1 MIKYICCLIILFIIF
16 FGYCH
21 INKLKTINN
30 TLNILQTSDPDPEL
44 AYELFEQHQPI
55 VFQREL
61 YFWKEI
67 NKLINKSLPDIKATI
82 SNNTAINY
90 TDIIKVNME
99 PYNIPL
105 SYEWNIDIRN
115 IILDDK
121 NGIFFVQQK
130 NYLQCFGCITGE
142 FRIIITPPDQLPKLQ
157 PLVNCVSTLDVTAL
171 LDKDPME
178 INFIEIVVRK
188 GNLIYIPWNWLY
200 FIYRAKQDEE
210 CVIIDYINKSVLS
223 IIP

>member
-16 FGYCH
+16 FVYCH

-30 TLNILQTSDPDPEL
+30 TLNILQTSDPDQEL

-61 YFWKEI
+61 YFWKEF

-82 SNNTAINY
+82 SNNTGINY

-121 NGIFFVQQK
+121 NGIFFNITANIAKETLSTEDSFDTNNPLSNNSGIRKLAAIEALYSDAHFINSFK
-130 NYLQCFGCITGE
+130 N
-142 FRIIITPPDQLPKLQ
+142 
-157 PLVNCVSTLDVTAL
+157 
-171 LDKDPME
+171 
-178 INFIEIVVRK
+178 
-188 GNLIYIPWNWLY
+188 NLY
-200 FIYRAKQDEE
+200 
-210 CVIIDYINKSVLS
+210 S
-223 IIP
+223 

>member
-1 MIKYICCLIILFIIF
+1 MFKYICCLIILFIIF
-16 FGYCH
+16 LAYCH

-30 TLNILQTSDPDPEL
+30 NLNILQTSDPDPDL
-44 AYELFEQHQPI
+44 AYELFDKHQPI

-61 YFWKEI
+61 YFWKEF
-67 NKLINKSLPDIKATI
+67 NKLINKSLPDIKTTI
-82 SNNTAINY
+82 TNNPTINY
-90 TDIIKVNME
+90 TEIIKVNLE
-99 PYNIPL
+99 LYNLPL
-105 SYEWNIDIRN
+105 SYDWNIDIRN

-121 NGIFFVQQK
+121 NGIFFIQQK

-142 FRIIITPPDQLPKLQ
+142 FRIIIIPPDQLDKVAPFT
-157 PLVNCVSTLDVTAL
+157 NYVSTTDATAL

-200 FIYRAKQDEE
+200 FIYKPTNINET
-210 CVIIDYINKSVLS
+210 VIVDCLNNS
-223 IIP
+223 IMSYF